1 MPYVAYYGDRD
12 EEQMDAPTKSYD
24 RCHKFATATALGNNF
39 KYTLAMTSARK
50 SYPVVDL
57 VRDLVLNTQDHVVL
71 RIVYDDSKFCSV
83 DSIRAF
89 ENMGVK

>member
-50 SYPVVDL
+50 SYAVVDL
-57 VRDLVLNTQDHVVL
+57 VRDLVLKPQEHV
-71 RIVYDDSKFCSV
+71 IIGSSTPTASSV
-83 DSIRAF
+83 RWVPWVNSNKWA
-89 ENMGVK
+89 